1 MKTIKARHPVREAFS
16 GRSTGNARGSG
27 RTGYYPSKGHAVNA
41 FDAELQTFDLCLDRN
56 DLADFHGNEGRK
68 VVEVHDEFDQRISG
82 PCGRGRQNRCHW
94 RKRNKWR
101 KRKTPKWRDCNDGSD

>member
-1 MKTIKARHPVREAFS
+1 MKTITARHPVREAFS
-16 GRSTGNARGSG
+16 GRSTGNTRGSG

-68 VVEVHDEFDQRISG
+68 VVEVHDEFDHCVGHAVFTWFRMESG
-82 PCGRGRQNRCHW
+82 NWEFIGYLA
-94 RKRNKWR
+94 
-101 KRKTPKWRDCNDGSD
+101 